1 MSEYRIT
8 VVGAG
13 AVGKSALTVR
23 FIQGNFVERV
33 RDAVKSLRR
42 SVELLLSVAKFY

>member
-8 VVGAG
+8 IVGAG

-23 FIQGNFVERV
+23 FIQGKFVEKV
-33 RDAVKSLRR
+33 PKEYLLCTIVI
-42 SVELLLSVAKFY
+42 SV